1 MVSGSM
7 VLIATMGRWAEMSA
21 GSSYDAGPAGGPD
34 GMPVGCGFPTCERD
48 PVTEHG
54 MCDVHQRVVISRTGS
69 WLEAS

>member
-1 MVSGSM
+1 
-7 VLIATMGRWAEMSA
+7 MSA
-21 GSSYDAGPAGGPD
+21 GSSNDAGPAGGPD
-34 GMPVGCGFPTCERD
+34 GMPHDCGFPSCDRD